1 MKNVMVML
9 MMLFAPIGLA
19 AQSAPAQ
26 PAGPSASVPSS
37 VTPEDA
43 AAIRATALN
52 YVEGWYTGDAERMAS
67 ALHPELVKRVMT
79 IDSVTGRPRLEGMGK
94 SVLVESTRRGFGK
107 QTPAAEQ
114 QKDVQIL
121 DVFQNA
127 ASVRATM
134 RDWIDYMHMAK
145 WEGKWVIVNVL
156 WERKSK
162 PAK

>member
-1 MKNVMVML
+1 MKKLLLCVL
-9 MMLFAPIGLA
+9 LFAGSA
-19 AQSAPAQ
+19 WAQSAPQ
-26 PAGPSASVPSS
+26 NVS
-37 VTPEDA
+37 PEDA
-43 AAIRATALN
+43 AAIKATALN

-67 ALHPELVKRVMT
+67 ALHPELVKRIMV
-79 IDSVTGRPRLEGMGK
+79 IDPETGRPKIDNMGK
-94 SVLVESTRRGFGK
+94 TALVEGTRRGFGK

-134 RDWIDYMHMAK
+134 SGWIDYMHMVK

-156 WERKSK
+156 WEKK
-162 PAK
+162 PKASDKR